1 MPLWPRSW
9 HGRKH
14 SAPRSP
20 EQSLCRPVP
29 EQCPAEHPAPSQ
41 SPSAAC
47 RPWRAR
53 PLEEGNDLASEGAQS
68 QPKPQLQFCR
78 ETTKTSA
85 GVTFSLPDSCT
96 KGNRSHTNL
105 EEYLDWQWSSSLSS
119 SLWHSSQ
126 WPKENY
132 KYQGLDFVWNWY
144 IALWGKKSNGRTD
157 RADRQSCPSN
167 SNLTG
172 SKYTHL
178 VADSSQQEM
187 PPISSIN
194 LFPWLFVYWQPNSS
208 THPFPLYPKGSK
220 CKWKTSLKPKRS
232 QHSHYPW

>member
-1 MPLWPRSW
+1 MVGNTLHLDLLSRA
-9 HGRKH
+9 
-14 SAPRSP
+14 SAG
-20 EQSLCRPVP
+20 L
-29 EQCPAEHPAPSQ
+29 SQ
-41 SPSAAC
+41 SSAQQSTQLLPKAHLL
-47 RPWRAR
+47 RAGPGVLGLWRKEMTLPQR
-53 PLEEGNDLASEGAQS
+53 GHSRS
-68 QPKPQLQFCR
+68 QNRSCSSAEKPPRPQLVLPFLFLILALK
-78 ETTKTSA
+78 ETEAT
-85 GVTFSLPDSCT
+85 
-96 KGNRSHTNL
+96 TNL

-232 QHSHYPW
+232 QHPHYPW